1 MNSIV
6 PYKEAFSKYIPEQYK
21 NSEKLL
27 SLVNT
32 CLEQCDSLENAFFEI
47 LQALNLQDA
56 IGPALD
62 WLGAIVGVERI
73 PGESD
78 TSYRSRIVSGMNLKN
93 LPSNEALRLVIKF
106 LTGCDSVGLFPNWP
120 AETYYVLDGSTDA
133 DLSALEH
140 DSMTSGASLVRG
152 TFLCMEPGEG
162 GYIVNDDNGMPF
174 VVDYVDIMDIP
185 DNMLRFTFSNPDYD
199 PTVAGV
205 GPHGTWT
212 KVATSNQN
220 EWDWTT
226 EGVSTSGEFKNAFR
240 DSSNFVSVRCKRF
253 ESSLNAYE
261 LFFNNSSLVSVYL
274 QNVSGIYGSAVSFFE
289 ECSKLKNIVLTGAN
303 NIETTSYFA
312 GYCSNLES
320 VYIDSLENCTSLNA
334 AFTNCTLLK
343 DVHIGDISNAT
354 NLYTTFRNCS
364 SLESVYLDIPSV
376 TTCYQAFYGCSK
388 LKNVI
393 LKNTSNVENL
403 NGTFSQCVAL
413 ETAPSL
419 DTSSCTNFNSVFFNC
434 ESLKEVP
441 VYETSNVTNFNLAF
455 TQCENLEYI
464 RIDVSSA
471 LSMES
476 MFEDCTS
483 LRNIEFIGNTGNTE
497 NFSRLFVNCSSLKN
511 IPFFDTSSA
520 ESVTSMFE
528 GCINVESGAVEM
540 YEQMSVSA
548 SISSH
553 SYCFTNC
560 GVATL
565 QGIGDLCKIPT
576 TWGGLG
582 SLPANSLLF
591 NFGDSNYDPNVTT
604 TSNHGTWTSYSTG
617 YSENPFNLWVWTYDN
632 ADWFHEFSR
641 TATGGSYL
649 SDYDNNPVDVVSHG
663 ELTSVKCF
671 CRLFIFA
678 TALRYCC
685 DLVIPDASGVSS
697 GSYMGLNHMF
707 SHCEH
712 LEIFPHIEVSNFLSM
727 EGFASD
733 CTRLKVLSP
742 IKINSMVATSARRAY
757 QAFINCTDVE
767 SGAYETY
774 RTLLEKL
781 PDTSGQNVTGCFR
794 NCGTY
799 KLTGISDLL
808 KIPSAWGGLADNISA
823 NSVIV
828 SFANSDF
835 DPSDEMPIASG
846 SWSRVSEIAN
856 FNAWKFTSSGTDL
869 SEVFKDKFIDDEN
882 LVYILVAATSTVVNV
897 DRMFDGCTAVEGGA
911 LNLYEQMSTQTLPP
925 ENHVDTFFDCGTI
938 TENGTVELLGIS
950 CHWGGN
956 DLYLML
962 TDDYVG
968 FMPDAAETDYF
979 IEYIRMYQDLVAMF
993 RNIETKRIYI

>member
-1 MNSIV
+1 MESIV

-32 CLEQCDSLENAFFEI
+32 CLDQCDSLENAFFEI

-152 TFLCMEPGEG
+152 TFLCMESGEG

-185 DNMLRFTFSNPDYD
+185 DNVLRFTFSNPDYD

-220 EWDWTT
+220 EWDWAT

-261 LFFNNSSLVSVYL
+261 LFYNNSSLISAHL
-274 QNVSGIYGSAVSFFE
+274 QNVTGIYGSGVSFFE
-289 ECSKLKNIVLTGAN
+289 NCSNLKNIVLIGAN
-303 NIETTSYFA
+303 NIDTISYFA

-320 VYIDSLENCTSLNA
+320 VSIDALENCASLNA
-334 AFTNCTLLK
+334 AFTNCTKLK
-343 DVHIGDISNAT
+343 DVRIGDISNVT

-393 LKNTSNVENL
+393 LKNTGNVENL

-483 LRNIEFIGNTGNTE
+483 LRNVEFIGNTGNTE

-520 ESVTSMFE
+520 ENVNEMFN

-540 YEQMSVSA
+540 YEQMIASA
-548 SISSH
+548 SISSY
-553 SYCFTNC
+553 SYCFKDC

-565 QGIGDLCKIPT
+565 RGIGNLCKIPT
-576 TWGGLG
+576 SWGGLG
-582 SLPANSLLF
+582 PLSANTLLF
-591 NFGDSNYDPNVTT
+591 SFSKSDYSPTVAGLN
-604 TSNHGTWTSYSTG
+604 GTWAQFDTG
-617 YSENPFNLWVWTYDN
+617 YSENTFNLWTWQDLSSNWIRKFYDSTTQVGTFVDPTN
-632 ADWFHEFSR
+632 LVDIIAAGDTSSVTTVKQMFTSNTSLNSICLFDTSSVVDFS
-641 TATGGSYL
+641 SF
-649 SDYDNNPVDVVSHG
+649 VSHTG
-663 ELTSVKCF
+663 IFELPLFDTSH
-671 CRLFIFA
+671 A
-678 TALRYCC
+678 T
-685 DLVIPDASGVSS
+685 
-697 GSYMGLNHMF
+697 
-707 SHCEH
+707 
-712 LEIFPHIEVSNFLSM
+712 
-727 EGFASD
+727 
-733 CTRLKVLSP
+733 T
-742 IKINSMVATSARRAY
+742 INSIAYDCKNLLHVPLLNTSAITNVNGISV
-757 QAFINCTDVE
+757 AFYDCINVE
-767 SGAYETY
+767 SGAYELYKQLQSQTFTGGVY
-774 RTLLEKL
+774 L
-781 PDTSGQNVTGCFR
+781 PFS
-794 NCGTY
+794 NCGNN

-808 KIPSAWGGLADNISA
+808 KIPSEWGGLNSNLSA

-828 SFANSDF
+828 SFANSNF

-846 SWSRVSEIAN
+846 SWSRVSDISN

-869 SEVFKDKFIDDEN
+869 SEVFKDKFRDAEN
-882 LVYILVAATSTVVNV
+882 LVYILGAGTSSVVNV
-897 DRMFDGCTAVEGGA
+897 DSMLDGCTAVEGGA
-911 LNLYEQMSTQTLPP
+911 LNLYKQMSTQTTPLT
-925 ENHVDTFFDCGTI
+925 NHADTFFDCGTL

-956 DLYLML
+956 DLYSML